1 MPADRFQFDDSGD
14 TFCCFLV
21 ALFTVVLLPLTYF
34 FWPKPEP
41 RESNESLKK
50 RCQCPP
56 CQVKRNTLRSTTC
69 KKQVKRCA
77 IKTAFLVAWCF
88 LFLLIF
94 KLSKIEGHVPAFD
107 PFLELS
113 IDRDAS
119 PAEIK
124 KAYKALSL
132 IHHPD
137 RGGEEQKFIRIYKA
151 YAALTDETAKKN
163 WQEYGN
169 PDGPEAINFG
179 IALPKWMIKKEN
191 NFLVVGAYALV
202 FMFILPLVVCL
213 WWYNSM
219 KFSSTK
225 VLLVTVRLFCGSFM
239 YNPFMAM
246 PRLIKLL
253 SCAYEFN
260 SQFNKDIVCRPSDNV
275 ELHPLIQQ
283 IPAFTIFKKAIV
295 GAPYAIKARALI
307 YAHMLRLDLP
317 PKTLFLDK
325 QYIISHC
332 PRLFEEMINSLL
344 CVLTMAGEESGSR
357 KKMLQLLATIESCMH
372 LVPML
377 VQALSTSSSPLIQL
391 PHIGPLQLRQ
401 ISSGK
406 RSVKTV
412 RQLAEMPDDRRR
424 VLMRNLSDEQY
435 RDILN
440 VLAGMPD
447 LELSAHCEVIDDE
460 DSSIWPLSLV
470 TVTVHIVRRPL
481 LNLANLNS
489 SSGTDS
495 RVGAGAGPVAS
506 TLVDASTDLRCSKDA
521 SWYVGGGDSSEPLY
535 RSISAGGRGALM
547 GDGYP
552 VHFDDKV
559 MDGSMEASSRKPAVP
574 VWDKSKRRKGGAKK
588 GKPRKPTRVQ
598 QQHQAQ
604 KDKVQPTGKSTT
616 SPNTSEAANGGV
628 VTPAATTISNDTAAT
643 SPLSDDAVVPEAT
656 DQVEEREDEP
666 EVVMAGDKST
676 ASPEPHNLPDA
687 VKRFEKDAKRREASR
702 RLDARE
708 RCTHQVHCPF
718 FPMEKFEG
726 WWVYLI
732 DRKTRQL
739 ITKPVFLN
747 SLQTEEELELKFVA
761 PPLPGQFVYTLCVRS
776 DSYVD
781 FDFVHNVPFVVVPL
795 PEHILQSLREAETRG
810 TESSS
815 EDEGDDEEEEEEDDD
830 GYEEDDL
837 DEEMDE
843 DEEDAEDSAESKPRI
858 DIEKLSEY
866 VARA

>member
-317 PKTLFLDK
+317 PKTLFL
-325 QYIISHC
+325 
-332 PRLFEEMINSLL
+332 
-344 CVLTMAGEESGSR
+344 G
-357 KKMLQLLATIESCMH
+357 
-372 LVPML
+372 
-377 VQALSTSSSPLIQL
+377 
-391 PHIGPLQLRQ
+391 
-401 ISSGK
+401 
-406 RSVKTV
+406 
-412 RQLAEMPDDRRR
+412 
-424 VLMRNLSDEQY
+424 
-435 RDILN
+435 
-440 VLAGMPD
+440 
-447 LELSAHCEVIDDE
+447 
-460 DSSIWPLSLV
+460 
-470 TVTVHIVRRPL
+470 
-481 LNLANLNS
+481 
-489 SSGTDS
+489 
-495 RVGAGAGPVAS
+495 
-506 TLVDASTDLRCSKDA
+506 
-521 SWYVGGGDSSEPLY
+521 
-535 RSISAGGRGALM
+535 
-547 GDGYP
+547 
-552 VHFDDKV
+552 
-559 MDGSMEASSRKPAVP
+559 
-574 VWDKSKRRKGGAKK
+574 
-588 GKPRKPTRVQ
+588 
-598 QQHQAQ
+598 
-604 KDKVQPTGKSTT
+604 
-616 SPNTSEAANGGV
+616 
-628 VTPAATTISNDTAAT
+628 
-643 SPLSDDAVVPEAT
+643 
-656 DQVEEREDEP
+656 
-666 EVVMAGDKST
+666 
-676 ASPEPHNLPDA
+676 
-687 VKRFEKDAKRREASR
+687 
-702 RLDARE
+702 
-708 RCTHQVHCPF
+708 
-718 FPMEKFEG
+718 
-726 WWVYLI
+726 
-732 DRKTRQL
+732 
-739 ITKPVFLN
+739 
-747 SLQTEEELELKFVA
+747 
-761 PPLPGQFVYTLCVRS
+761 
-776 DSYVD
+776 
-781 FDFVHNVPFVVVPL
+781 
-795 PEHILQSLREAETRG
+795 
-810 TESSS
+810 
-815 EDEGDDEEEEEEDDD
+815 
-830 GYEEDDL
+830 
-837 DEEMDE
+837 
-843 DEEDAEDSAESKPRI
+843 
-858 DIEKLSEY
+858 
-866 VARA
+866 